1 MSIYYILDA
10 RGQQIGPIEKQHLA
24 NAGLTPETLVWTPG
38 MPQWLP
44 AMQVAELQPLLNVPP
59 PPPATPAMVPPPP
72 PPAVSNDY
80 AGQSN
85 PATAQAQQ
93 YNAQSQ
99 AQQYNAQSQ
108 TQQYHAQ
115 SQTQQYN
122 ATAQAQQNMSQLM
135 SQPATI
141 YVDYPGNWA
150 IPGWNIV
157 LFVNGIE
164 YAKFPFTGQ
173 QSFTL
178 KINEPIVDLKAKL
191 SFRSAKLRFPVEPGR
206 TYRVLLEYNRMWG
219 SIKFKR
225 FE

>member
-72 PPAVSNDY
+72 PPTVSNDY
-80 AGQSN
+80 AGQTN
-85 PATAQAQQ
+85 PAPA
-93 YNAQSQ
+93 Q

-108 TQQYHAQ
+108 TQQYNAQ
-115 SQTQQYN
+115 S
-122 ATAQAQQNMSQLM
+122 QAQQNMSQVM